1 VRRHSNRLPAVTA
14 WHEMICSACS
24 VQRYPSDKEKKLL
37 MPDEIFDVRESC
49 KISEFFE
56 KSPLSRAGKH
66 PDFQVTSCHHF
77 DTTNVDFAYIKSE

>member
-1 VRRHSNRLPAVTA
+1 
-14 WHEMICSACS
+14 MICSACS

-66 PDFQVTSCHHF
+66 PDFQVTL
-77 DTTNVDFAYIKSE
+77 